1 VGFDCAQP
9 PIIPVLRVVETRHA
23 ATTTITELIAL
34 PNFQGFLEK
43 SVEKLGRPIAM
54 VKRIVC
60 KFNFVQTF
68 TLSSAMLNQVA
79 PQKTKSPDSAV
90 PCNDLRPVIGKL
102 LTSFQRDL
110 LEQAIAKELRPEYQ
124 TRIEIMLL
132 ADAGHSQSQICQAL
146 GCSYATARY
155 WITIARNGQAHQ
167 WQEQP
172 VGRPTTADY
181 LYLERLKQLVNSSP
195 REHGYPFKQWTG
207 QWLSQH
213 LANEFSVKL
222 SDRHINRLLKQ
233 MGLSTRSTNT
243 KPQKDS
249 STLPPRR
256 SNIAI
261 ADLTKISA
269 PPTASWSFN
278 L

>member
-1 VGFDCAQP
+1 
-9 PIIPVLRVVETRHA
+9 
-23 ATTTITELIAL
+23 
-34 PNFQGFLEK
+34 
-43 SVEKLGRPIAM
+43 M
-54 VKRIVC
+54 RIVS

-79 PQKTKSPDSAV
+79 PQEAKSPDSAV
-90 PCNDLRPVIGKL
+90 PCNDLLPVFGKL
-102 LTSFQRDL
+102 LTAFQRDL
-110 LEQAIAKELRPEYQ
+110 LEKAIAKEIRPEYQ
-124 TRIEIMLL
+124 TRIQIMLW
-132 ADAGHSQSQICQAL
+132 ADRGYSQSQICKAL

-155 WITIARNGQAHQ
+155 WITMARSGQSHQ
-167 WQEQP
+167 WHEQP
-172 VGRPTTADY
+172 IGRPTTADH

-207 QWLSQH
+207 HWLSQH

-249 STLPPRR
+249 STPPPRH

-261 ADLTKISA
+261 ADLTAISA
-269 PPTASWSFN
+269 PPTTSWSFN